1 MDPNA
6 QRVQAPNRAMNHIQ
20 ERTLVQAIP
29 GPSSIEHYAATHDKT
44 LWKCLVTDTEQGD
57 TTLYQTDPKDPRW
70 QRGY

>member
-1 MDPNA
+1 M
-6 QRVQAPNRAMNHIQ
+6 QASKWELNHIL
-20 ERTLVQAIP
+20 ERRLQIP

-44 LWKCLVTDTEQGD
+44 LWKCLVVDTEQGD